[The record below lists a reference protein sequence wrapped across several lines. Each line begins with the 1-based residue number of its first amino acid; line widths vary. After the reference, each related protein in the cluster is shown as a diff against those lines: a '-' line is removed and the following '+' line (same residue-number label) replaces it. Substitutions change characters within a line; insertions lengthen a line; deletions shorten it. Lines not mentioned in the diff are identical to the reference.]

1 MDTLEKLKYLID
13 NEIVNRY
20 TLAKELEMSKTTLTN
35 YYEGNTKPS
44 SLRLGVIEKY
54 INEKFGSDLSSSNA
68 MQAENSINN
77 RIEQLY
83 NRSGER
89 SIRAY
94 AIKLGIAPTT
104 LNECIK
110 GAEPRFSLLNAI
122 INGEPSI
129 NVDWL
134 MTGKG
139 DMLKDTS
146 TDIENLKEELAMLKG
161 ENRVLREQI
170 GLGEKKESKHR
181 SA

>member
-1 MDTLEKLKYLID
+1 MNGVLQFIFILNKL
-13 NEIVNRY
+13 NME
-20 TLAKELEMSKTTLTN
+20 S
-35 YYEGNTKPS
+35 
-44 SLRLGVIEKY
+44 
-54 INEKFGSDLSSSNA
+54 
-68 MQAENSINN
+68 SINN

-110 GAEPRFSLLNAI
+110 GAEPRFSLLNAVV
-122 INGEPSI
+122 NGEPSI
-129 NVDWL
+129 NTDWL

-139 DMLKDTS
+139 DMLKGS
-146 TDIENLKEELAMLKG
+146 NVDIENLKEELTMLKG

-170 GLGEKKESKHR
+170 GLGERKDSKHR